1 MTRPPRARRRHGS
14 KTFLPLKG
22 GRKSDQV
29 FEQIANFIRSGRF
42 PPGTRLPVERA

>member
-1 MTRPPRARRRHGS
+1 MAAKRS
-14 KTFLPLKG
+14 LPQKG
-22 GRKSDQV
+22 GRKSDHV